1 MRHAGLFGA
10 LRPLQTPSRH
20 LVEPRRAY
28 RPGNLLRVCSVHH
41 AKIHH
46 DGWIIELGPNRELTL
61 RLPDGTIHTTAPPSR
76 RTAA

>member
-1 MRHAGLFGA
+1 M
-10 LRPLQTPSRH
+10 
-20 LVEPRRAY
+20 
-28 RPGNLLRVCSVHH
+28 PGCSVHYDRCRLHHVIWWSLGGRTDLDNLLPVCSVHH

-61 RLPDGTIHTTAPPSR
+61 RLPDGTIRTTAPPSR